1 MDKFQMSYKHDFH
14 RFVKNESALDY
25 CLSTDITNS
34 RSFDEIISAIISG
47 KYSWACFLML
57 RWANYNPIQ
66 YIPYRTY
73 NRLIKENSK
82 KHQ

>member
-1 MDKFQMSYKHDFH
+1 MSYKYDFQGLAQD
-14 RFVKNESALDY
+14 KLYLNS
-25 CLSTDITNS
+25 CLSAEVTSSKN
-34 RSFDEIISAIISG
+34 FDEIISAIISG